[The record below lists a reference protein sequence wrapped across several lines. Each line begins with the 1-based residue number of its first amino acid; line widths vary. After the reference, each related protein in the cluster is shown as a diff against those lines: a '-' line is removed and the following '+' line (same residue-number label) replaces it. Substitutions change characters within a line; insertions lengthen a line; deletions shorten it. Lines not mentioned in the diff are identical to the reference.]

1 MTFWNR
7 IRNVSEPL
15 ATAILFF
22 LLWEAVCVL
31 LKIPEFVLPT
41 PSRTIITLV
50 KDWNL
55 IWPNAQQTLITTL
68 LGFGISVVFG
78 MALGVL
84 IGASAFLNRCFS
96 PLLVA
101 FNSVPKVAVVPVL
114 VLWFGI
120 GTVPAVITAFVLS
133 FFPITVN
140 VAAGVAATDRELIDV
155 LRSLGAS
162 RWDVIVKAGI
172 PRCLPYFFA
181 SLKVAITLAFVG
193 SVISET
199 VASNVGIGYLMLAA
213 SGSFKIP
220 LVFASLLFIS
230 ILGVSMYAITAFFE
244 TWLTSWNAQ
253 EADQQPIFA
262 TGG

>member
-1 MTFWNR
+1 MSMTRRLRSF
-7 IRNVSEPL
+7 VEPA
-15 ATAILFF
+15 ATALLFF
-22 LLWEAVCVL
+22 VVWELFCRVL
-31 LKIPEFVLPT
+31 SIPEFVLPT
-41 PSRTIITLV
+41 PSKTVLTLI
-50 KDWNL
+50 KDWDL

-68 LGFGISVVFG
+68 LGFCISVVFG

-84 IGASAFLNRCFS
+84 VGSSDFLNRCLS

-155 LRSLGAS
+155 LLSLGAS
-162 RWDVIVKAGI
+162 RTDIVIKAGI
-172 PRCLPYFFA
+172 PRSLPYFFA
-181 SLKVAITLAFVG
+181 SLKIAITLAFVG
-193 SVISET
+193 SVIAET
-199 VASNVGIGYLMLAA
+199 VASNSGIGYLMLSA
-213 SGSFKIP
+213 SASFKIP
-220 LVFASLLFIS
+220 LVFASLLFIGF
-230 ILGVSMYAITAFFE
+230 LGVSMYAVTAFFE
-244 TWLTSWNAQ
+244 TRLTSWNINSG
-253 EADQQPIFA
+253 DQTTNFA